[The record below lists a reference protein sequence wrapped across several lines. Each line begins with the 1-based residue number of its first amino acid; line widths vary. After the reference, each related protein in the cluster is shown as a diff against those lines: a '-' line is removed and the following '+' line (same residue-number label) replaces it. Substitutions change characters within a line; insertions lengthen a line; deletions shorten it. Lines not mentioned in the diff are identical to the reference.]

1 MAKTTKKDFAIFE
14 KEVKKWQNILGLQD
28 WTIHCV
34 HGETNEKSRAD
45 YLTNI
50 AGRLC
55 TIFFTDDWDGIFEEK
70 TELGI
75 KQVAFHEVAE
85 LSIHDLRIYALYFIN
100 EQFVEEA
107 THKVVRM
114 LENVLFPKY

>member
-1 MAKTTKKDFAIFE
+1 M
-14 KEVKKWQNILGLQD
+14 GLQD
-28 WTIHCV
+28 WTINYV
-34 HGETNEKSRAD
+34 HGETDENSRAS

-50 AGRLC
+50 ASRLC
-55 TIFFTDDWDGIFEEK
+55 TIFFTDDWDGCLEEK

-75 KQVAFHEVAE
+75 KQIAFHEISE
-85 LSIHDLRIYALYFIN
+85 LLVHDLRIFALYFVN

-107 THKVVRM
+107 THKIVRT